1 MSRVSVIGY
10 RFVSDGAFSE
20 KQRELIL
27 ADPRVREVRPGPGW
41 RRSFDDINN
50 HGGDEGDDRAGDQGC
65 DPEQGGGS
73 YIDISTLSTQVERI
87 LLQQTSRDLLASTA
101 LAALPPMQDLVFV
114 GQSVTS
120 LKHWILRF

>member
-50 HGGDEGDDRAGDQGC
+50 HGGDERDDRAGDQGR
-65 DPEQGGGS
+65 DPEQGGQRRCR
-73 YIDISTLSTQVERI
+73 YIYTIYTIYRWTRWRVDPAQ
-87 LLQQTSRDLLASTA
+87 
-101 LAALPPMQDLVFV
+101 
-114 GQSVTS
+114 
-120 LKHWILRF
+120 

>member
-27 ADPRVREVRPGPGW
+27 ADPRVREVRPGPGG
-41 RRSFDDINN
+41 RRSLDNINN
-50 HGGDEGDDRAGDQGC
+50 HGGDERDDRAGDQGR

-73 YIDISTLSTQVERI
+73 YIDISTLSTLSTLSTGGPGGGGARPGENH
-87 LLQQTSRDLLASTA
+87 LQRQCVPR
-101 LAALPPMQDLVFV
+101 
-114 GQSVTS
+114 
-120 LKHWILRF
+120 LRGGGRREAHG

>member
-27 ADPRVREVRPGPGW
+27 ADPRVREVRPGW

-50 HGGDEGDDRAGDQGC
+50 HGGDERDDRAGDQGR

-73 YIDISTLSTQVERI
+73 YIDISTLSTLSTGGPGGGWTRPSEDH
-87 LLQQTSRDLLASTA
+87 LQRQRV
-101 LAALPPMQDLVFV
+101 PR
-114 GQSVTS
+114 
-120 LKHWILRF
+120 LRGGGRREAHG

>member
-41 RRSFDDINN
+41 WRSFYDISN
-50 HGGDEGDDRAGDQGC
+50 HGGDERDDRAGDQGR

-73 YIDISTLSTQVERI
+73 YIDISILSTPKLSTGGPGGGWTRPSEDH
-87 LLQQTSRDLLASTA
+87 LQRQRV
-101 LAALPPMQDLVFV
+101 PR
-114 GQSVTS
+114 
-120 LKHWILRF
+120 LRGGGRREAHG

>member
-41 RRSFDDINN
+41 WRSFDDINN
-50 HGGDEGDDRAGDQGC
+50 HGGDERDDRAGDQGR

-73 YIDISTLSTQVERI
+73 YIDISTLSIHYLHYLHYLHTIYTIYRWTRWRVDPAQ
-87 LLQQTSRDLLASTA
+87 
-101 LAALPPMQDLVFV
+101 
-114 GQSVTS
+114 
-120 LKHWILRF
+120 